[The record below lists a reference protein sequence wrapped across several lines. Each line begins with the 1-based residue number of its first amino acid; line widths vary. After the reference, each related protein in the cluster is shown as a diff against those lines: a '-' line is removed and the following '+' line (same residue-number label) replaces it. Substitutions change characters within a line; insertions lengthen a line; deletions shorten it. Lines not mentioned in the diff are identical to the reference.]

1 MLYEQD
7 TIAAIATAQGLGGIG
22 IIRISGKDAVGVTD
36 GIFHAKT
43 PVRDMKSHTI
53 QYGKIVDSKT
63 GTVLD
68 EVMLT
73 KMLAPSTYTREDV
86 IEINCHGSV
95 VAQQEILS
103 LLYKKGARPAE
114 PGEFTKRAFLNGR
127 IDLTQAEAVMD
138 IIAAK
143 TRQSHDAALSQLSGH
158 ISKYLNEL
166 IDRLLTVIARVE
178 VTVDY
183 PEHDDEHPTSVIATE
198 ELTDIYNQLDK
209 ALRSYRTGRL
219 LKKGIQTAIVGRP
232 NVGKSTL
239 LNTLAGYD
247 RAIVTDIPG
256 TTRDI
261 IEEEINVDGVLLNVM
276 DTAGIRQT
284 ADVVE
289 QIGVERAINSV
300 KDADLVLYVLS
311 LAEDAP
317 VDEGLLDALKTKKVI
332 VILNKEDLASETKKE
347 EVKAQLLQHGLQQEN
362 CQVITTSLKEETGV
376 AEIKQAVK
384 DLFFRGKL
392 ETNSEI
398 LITAE
403 RHAHLM
409 TQSMESLQS
418 ALDAMNMGMPLDM
431 ISIDIRNAAEYLGE
445 IMGTNISED
454 LVDRVFSTFCL
465 GK

>member
-63 GTVLD
+63 GKVLD
-68 EVMLT
+68 EVMLS
-73 KMLAPSTYTREDV
+73 KMLAPATYTREDV
-86 IEINCHGSV
+86 VEINCHGSV
-95 VAQQEILS
+95 VAQQEVLS
-103 LLYKKGARPAE
+103 LLYRCGARPAQ

-143 TRQSHDAALSQLSGH
+143 TKQSHDAALSQLSGQ
-158 ISKYLNEL
+158 ISAYLNGI
-166 IDRLLTVIARVE
+166 IDRLLTVMARVE

-183 PEHDDEHPTSVIATE
+183 PEHDDELPTGVIAQE
-198 ELTDIYNQLDK
+198 ELSSIYK
-209 ALRSYRTGRL
+209 ALEQALQSYRTGRL
-219 LKKGIQTAIVGRP
+219 LKKGIQTAIIGRP

-239 LNTLAGYD
+239 LNALAGFD

-261 IEEEINVDGVLLNVM
+261 ITEEINVDGILLNVM

-289 QIGVERAINSV
+289 QMGVQRAKDSV

-311 LAEDAP
+311 LAEENP
-317 VDEGLLDALKTKKVI
+317 VDADLLEVLQTKKVI
-332 VILNKEDLASETKKE
+332 VILNKEDLASLEKK
-347 EVKAQLLQHGLQQEN
+347 KAVSEQLLSQGLLPEH
-362 CQVITTSLKEETGV
+362 CQVIGTSLKEQLGV
-376 AEIKQAVK
+376 ADIKEAVK
-384 DLFFRGKL
+384 KLFFQGKL
-392 ETNSEI
+392 ENNSEI

-409 TQSMESLQS
+409 QQSMESLQS
-418 ALDAMNMGMPLDM
+418 ALDALQMGMPLDM
-431 ISIDIRNAAEYLGE
+431 ISIDIRNTAEYLGE
-445 IMGTNISED
+445 IMGTSISED
-454 LVDRVFSTFCL
+454 LVDRIFSTFCL

>member
-1 MLYEQD
+1 MLYEKD

-22 IIRISGKDAVGVTD
+22 IIRISGTNAVGVTD

-43 PVRDMKSHTI
+43 PVHAMKSHTI
-53 QYGKIVDSKT
+53 QYGKIVNPNT
-63 GTVLD
+63 GKVLD
-68 EVMLT
+68 EVMLS
-73 KMLAPSTYTREDV
+73 KMLAPATYTREDV
-86 IEINCHGSV
+86 VEINCHGSI
-95 VAQQEILS
+95 VAQREILS
-103 LLYKKGARPAE
+103 LLYACGARPAE

-143 TRQSHDAALSQLSGH
+143 TKQSHDAALSQLSGH
-158 ISKYLNEL
+158 VSAYLNGI
-166 IDRLLTVIARVE
+166 IDRLLTVMARVE

-183 PEHDDEHPTSVIATE
+183 PEHDDEMPTSVIAQE
-198 ELTDIYNQLDK
+198 ELSTIYKELEQ
-209 ALRSYRTGRL
+209 ALQSYQTGRL
-219 LKKGIQTAIVGRP
+219 LKKGIQTAIIGRP

-239 LNTLAGYD
+239 LNALAGFD

-261 IEEEINVDGVLLNVM
+261 IEEEINVDGILLNVM

-289 QIGVERAINSV
+289 QMGVQRAKESV

-311 LAEDAP
+311 FEEENP
-317 VDEGLLDALKTKKVI
+317 VDAELLEVLQGKKVI
-332 VILNKEDLASETKKE
+332 FILNKEDLVSAEKKAALL
-347 EVKAQLLQHGLQQEN
+347 AQLGQY
-362 CQVITTSLKEETGV
+362 QVVTTALKSLAGV
-376 AEIKQAVK
+376 AELKKAIQE
-384 DLFFRGKL
+384 LFFQGKL
-392 ETNSEI
+392 ENNSEI

-409 TQSMESLQS
+409 RQSMDCLQS
-418 ALDAMNMGMPLDM
+418 ALNAMEFGMPLDM
-431 ISIDIRNAAEYLGE
+431 ISIDIRNAAELLGE
-445 IMGTNISED
+445 IMGTSISED
-454 LVDRVFSTFCL
+454 LVDRIFSTFCL